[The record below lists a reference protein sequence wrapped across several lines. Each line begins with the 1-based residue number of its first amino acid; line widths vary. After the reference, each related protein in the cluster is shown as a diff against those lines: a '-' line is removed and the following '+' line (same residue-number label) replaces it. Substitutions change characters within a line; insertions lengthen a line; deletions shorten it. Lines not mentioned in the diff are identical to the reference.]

1 MLVSYM
7 PLANIFGAAAAS
19 PRVWPPELINKWER
33 LYATLKFAVSRCADQ
48 YIYWHSL
55 TKTVDWACQ
64 LLVAHRR
71 ANSVERIGINEESA

>member
-1 MLVSYM
+1 M
-7 PLANIFGAAAAS
+7 AA
-19 PRVWPPELINKWER
+19 PPHLLGVWPAELINYWER

-64 LLVAHRR
+64 VLV
-71 ANSVERIGINEESA
+71 GINEQSA